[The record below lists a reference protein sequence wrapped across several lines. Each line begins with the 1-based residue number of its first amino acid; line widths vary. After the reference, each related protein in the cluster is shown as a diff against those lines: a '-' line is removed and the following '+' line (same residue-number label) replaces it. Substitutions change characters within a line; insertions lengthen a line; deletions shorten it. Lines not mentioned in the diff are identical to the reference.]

1 MDEVYFYLC
10 CRDLLNGGPVLRNP
24 SNCFEIVQREEVRT
38 VVVIV
43 RKILARFG
51 DRDADSIILKMRE
64 NAIIKTN
71 KKEYIDIGFVLKIL
85 LELYRADKRV
95 RYDYL

>member
-1 MDEVYFYLC
+1 M
-10 CRDLLNGGPVLRNP
+10 
-24 SNCFEIVQREEVRT
+24 
-38 VVVIV
+38 IV